1 MAVCVMVFILL
12 SGCAAHGQT
21 AEDVRFVDDLS
32 ESTWQVE
39 EETQAEGQPRE
50 RDEDASELPSAQDD
64 PQTDSDES
72 GGKAAI
78 YVDVCGAVVSPGVV
92 RMPEGSRVFEAIEKA
107 GGLGQ
112 DADGVAIQSFLVIPN
127 TAIDVLQSMTFI
139 TPVHADQ
146 ASIDLV
152 KGLFDT
158 MGSSMVIEY
167 GMMAAAT
174 AVASCGIAYAMRYI
188 LDAAR
193 GGVEM
198 GFDPAEA
205 VPVVCQTMIGAIG
218 LMTKEGADPEAE
230 IVKVCT
236 PGGLTLKG
244 LKEMEEAGFTSAV
257 IRGLK
262 ASVK

>member
-1 MAVCVMVFILL
+1 MKIAVVGAGNMGGAIARGLVKAGTVRAADVTVSDISEAVLQGFSDRGCHTTHDNVDAVKGADVVFVVVKPWLVEEVVKGLRAGLDYASQIFV
-12 SGCAAHGQT
+12 CIAAGITPEQ
-21 AEDVRFVDDLS
+21 LS
-32 ESTWQVE
+32 EW
-39 EETQAEGQPRE
+39 
-50 RDEDASELPSAQDD
+50 
-64 PQTDSDES
+64 
-72 GGKAAI
+72 
-78 YVDVCGAVVSPGVV
+78 
-92 RMPEGSRVFEAIEKA
+92 
-107 GGLGQ
+107 LGQ
-112 DADGVAIQSFLVIPN
+112 DADGRTIQSFLVIPN

-146 ASIDLV
+146 ASVDLV

-198 GFDPAEA
+198 GFDPSEA

-218 LMTKEGADPEAE
+218 LMTREGADPEAE

>member
-1 MAVCVMVFILL
+1 MKIAVVGAGNMGGAIARGLVKAGTVRAADVTVSDISETILQGFSKLGCNTTRDNQAAVQGADVVFVVVKPWLVEEVVKGLKAGLDYASQRFVCV
-12 SGCAAHGQT
+12 AAGITPEQ
-21 AEDVRFVDDLS
+21 LS
-32 ESTWQVE
+32 EW
-39 EETQAEGQPRE
+39 
-50 RDEDASELPSAQDD
+50 
-64 PQTDSDES
+64 
-72 GGKAAI
+72 
-78 YVDVCGAVVSPGVV
+78 
-92 RMPEGSRVFEAIEKA
+92 
-107 GGLGQ
+107 LGQ
-112 DADGVAIQSFLVIPN
+112 DADGVEVQSFLAIPN
-127 TAIDVLQSMTFI
+127 TAIDILQSMTFI

-146 ASIDLV
+146 ASVALV

-198 GFDPAEA
+198 GFDPSEA

>member
-1 MAVCVMVFILL
+1 MRIAVVGAGNMGGAIARGLVKAGTVRAADVTVSDISEAVLQGFSARGYRTTPDNQAAVQGADVVFVVKGLAPALDYASQVFVCV
-12 SGCAAHGQT
+12 AAGITPEQ
-21 AEDVRFVDDLS
+21 LS
-32 ESTWQVE
+32 EWLG
-39 EETQAEGQPRE
+39 A
-50 RDEDASELPSAQDD
+50 DAA
-64 PQTDSDES
+64 
-72 GGKAAI
+72 
-78 YVDVCGAVVSPGVV
+78 
-92 RMPEGSRVFEAIEKA
+92 
-107 GGLGQ
+107 
-112 DADGVAIQSFLVIPN
+112 GVAPQSFLVIPN

-139 TPVHADQ
+139 TPVHADEK
-146 ASIDLV
+146 AVSVV

-158 MGSSMVIEY
+158 MGSSMVIDY
-167 GMMAAAT
+167 GMMSAAT
-174 AVASCGIAYAMRYI
+174 AVASCGIAYAMRYV

-244 LKEMEEAGFTSAV
+244 LKAMEEAGFTEAV